1 MSFPDLRQGRE
12 LTHSP
17 MLTAGT
23 TMSLEAIEEARL
35 WQQSPMFATSF
46 PSKPVVCIS
55 LHDNEMRPLFPLNI
69 HPTLPSSSQGMHQ
82 TVTYA
87 INT

>member
-1 MSFPDLRQGRE
+1 MSFTDLRQGRE
-12 LTHSP
+12 CTHSP

-23 TMSLEAIEEARL
+23 TMSLEAIEEARS

-55 LHDNEMRPLFPLNI
+55 LHDNEMRQAMPSFPLNI
-69 HPTLPSSSQGMHQ
+69 RPTLPSSSQGMH
-82 TVTYA
+82 
-87 INT
+87 